1 MTVSSKRVRYFAAS
15 VSWIATLLICSI
27 FVAPAFASGQL
38 TNRQL
43 LLQNGTTDGGSKPG
57 GVVNH
62 QFSFTIPQAVG
73 TIHSIVFKYCTNA
86 GTTTDISSGSA
97 CTTPAGLKTDATN
110 PTILGT
116 QSGFTFDSL
125 VNTTNGA
132 PYVTSAAGLNTAS
145 AATTV
150 SIQLQKVTNPN
161 GTDCAGTNGNCAFYV
176 AVLAYDG
183 AGGTGTLLASGTVA
197 ASVNQQIQLS
207 GTMPESLIFCTG
219 GSVTVNSSGIPD
231 CTTATSGSISF
242 NKLFS
247 PTATAFAT
255 SQMAASTNALHGY
268 AITVSGAQLANGTN
282 YIKGVGVTEETSA
295 STVGTSVFGMNLVAD
310 ADATASSPA
319 LSPASAN
326 LTPASDGVN
335 DFGIAQAHFSTDSKY
350 AFADSGPTGGTLTLN
365 TVAKSDYS
373 AGGPTGT
380 PGPTNGQVYTATY
393 MVNVAANQP
402 AGTYVT
408 TLTYICTPTY

>member
-1 MTVSSKRVRYFAAS
+1 MTVSSKRVRYYAAS
-15 VSWIATLLICSI
+15 TAWLATLLVCSL
-27 FVAPAFASGQL
+27 FVAPAFASGQITSRSL
-38 TNRQL
+38 T
-43 LLQNGTTDGGSKPG
+43 LQNGATDGGSKPG
-57 GVVNH
+57 GKVNH
-62 QFSFTIPQAVG
+62 LFKFTIPQGVG

-97 CTTPAGLKTDATN
+97 CTTPTGLKTDATN
-110 PTILGT
+110 PTTLGT
-116 QSGFTFDSL
+116 QSGFSFDSL

-132 PYVTSAAGLNTAS
+132 PYVTSTAGLNTAS
-145 AATTV
+145 STTAEQI
-150 SIQLQKVTNPN
+150 SLDTVTNPD
-161 GTDCAGTNGNCAFYV
+161 GTDCPGTNGNCAFYV
-176 AVLAYDG
+176 AILAYDG
-183 AGGTGTLLASGTVA
+183 TGGTGTLLASGTVA

-219 GSVTVNSSGIPD
+219 GTVTVNGSGIPD

-247 PTATAFAT
+247 PTSTAFAT

-268 AITVSGAQLANGTN
+268 AITVSGPQLSDGTN
-282 YIKGVGVTEETSA
+282 YIPGVGATAATAA
-295 STVGTSVFGMNLVAD
+295 STVGTNKFGLNLVAD
-310 ADATASSPA
+310 TDATASTPA

-335 DFGIAQAHFSTDSKY
+335 DFGIAQANFNTDSNY

-393 MVNVAANQP
+393 MVNVAANLP